1 MGLGLFG
8 TPLYLNVKCLAF
20 SAFLIAVYW
29 MPPWA
34 PLLSPYDLAWKRA
47 MTIILA
53 FVGYILLAWYD
64 TLYDCNDRLR
74 PTFLGWLSAP
84 FKPATYGEEFDRLP
98 IKWKKI
104 IRTVDVVAVIA
115 AVAFVLSPFVVYSAS
130 ARRRA
135 A

>member
-1 MGLGLFG
+1 
-8 TPLYLNVKCLAF
+8 LNVKCLAF

-34 PLLSPYDLAWKRA
+34 PLRSPYDLAWKRA